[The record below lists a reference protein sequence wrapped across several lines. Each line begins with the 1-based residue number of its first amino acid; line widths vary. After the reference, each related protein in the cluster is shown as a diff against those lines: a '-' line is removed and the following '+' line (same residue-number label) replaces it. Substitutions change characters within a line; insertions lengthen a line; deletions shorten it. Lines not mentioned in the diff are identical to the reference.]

1 LVKFGPAAALIC
13 GSCVL
18 LPAAAADSDVFDA
31 LGPRLVGA
39 ELTTVLE
46 GAELACRQDPKDVAV
61 RRCKPLPGALD
72 RLGGVP
78 VTSVEALFKDE
89 QLAQVTI
96 YLPESRFAELK
107 RSLSSRF
114 GGGMDWSVSLRA
126 GMAGTIPNQVVL
138 WEKEDLV
145 VIAQQ
150 FDGKIDRSSLIY
162 GSAKAMAPLLKQIK
176 STPPGATRDL

>member
-1 LVKFGPAAALIC
+1 LVKFGTAAALFC

-18 LPAAAADSDVFDA
+18 LPSAAADSDVFDG
-31 LGPRLVGA
+31 LGPGLVGA

-46 GAELACRQDPKDVAV
+46 GAELACRQDPKEVAV
-61 RRCKPLPGALD
+61 RRCKPLPGGLNN
-72 RLGGVP
+72 LGGVP

-89 QLAQVTI
+89 QMAQVTI
-96 YLPESRFAELK
+96 YLPESRFAELM
-107 RSLSSRF
+107 RSLSPRL
-114 GGGMDWSVSLRA
+114 GAGMDWSVNLRV
-126 GMAGTIPNQVVL
+126 GMAGTIKDEVVL
-138 WEKEDLV
+138 WEREGLV

-162 GSAKAMAPLLKQIK
+162 GSAKAMAPLLRQIK